1 MSEENKVEQLEDV
14 EFEKEEKVKKANSKK
29 KNIILLIIGIVVL
42 IGVCAGAFLLINRAT
57 PKTVVQDFITNLN
70 AQDFDKVLG
79 AIDVKGYYALNT
91 TYDGEEVD
99 EDTNLEKYYVKFD
112 ERYAKV
118 GEEEDCKELISVCEK
133 CDKEAL
139 KEVFAGMEFKITE
152 ISDPVLI
159 QDTKGL
165 YKVSAK
171 VDMTYEG
178 ETESAEYDFYVNKV
192 KVNAFKSEYKLVG
205 GDVPGT
211 VLYVMFL
218 TEYYNDLYSEMGTD
232 TEVVQ

>member
-1 MSEENKVEQLEDV
+1 MAISNFSKLVDM
-14 EFEKEEKVKKANSKK
+14 EKLQNLQDNFANAT
-29 KNIILLIIGIVVL
+29 GI
-42 IGVCAGAFLLINRAT
+42 
-57 PKTVVQDFITNLN
+57 
-70 AQDFDKVLG
+70 
-79 AIDVKGYYALNT
+79 YALVADPNGKPIT
-91 TYDGEEVD
+91 KPSNHTDFCYNYIRQSNSGRR
-99 EDTNLEKYYVKFD
+99 L
-112 ERYAKV
+112 
-118 GEEEDCKELISVCEK
+118 CEK

-159 QDTKGL
+159 QNTKGL
-165 YKVSAK
+165 YKISAK

-211 VLYVMFL
+211 VLYMMFL